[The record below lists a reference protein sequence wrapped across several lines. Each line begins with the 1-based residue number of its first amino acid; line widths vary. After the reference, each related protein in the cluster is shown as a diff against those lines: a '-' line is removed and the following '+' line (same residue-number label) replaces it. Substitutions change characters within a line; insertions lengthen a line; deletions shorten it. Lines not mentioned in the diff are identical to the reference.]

1 MLVVGL
7 TEAAV
12 ALGSAVLTEQA
23 ELVAAREKQDQ
34 VTKTMMMTIQE
45 VG

>member
-1 MLVVGL
+1 MLVAGL

-12 ALGSAVLTEQA
+12 ALGSAVLTGQV
-23 ELVAAREKQDQ
+23 ELVVREKQDPL
-34 VTKTMMMTIQE
+34 MMTMVQV